1 MGWLTSE
8 TRRRLGGA
16 DQRRPWRLRRRGRL
30 YSARMAEP
38 ARRRDAVEDPPPIDP
53 QRVDRAY
60 RFHRARRRA
69 REERL
74 RERGLARL
82 RFWVILLSL
91 LILATYLSLVAWREI
106 QRLFGL

>member
-1 MGWLTSE
+1 M
-8 TRRRLGGA
+8 
-16 DQRRPWRLRRRGRL
+16 GRL

-38 ARRRDAVEDPPPIDP
+38 ARRRDAVEHPPPLDP
-53 QRVDRAY
+53 RAVDRAY

-69 REERL
+69 REDRI